1 MKEETTM
8 TKFLGIGALTV
19 VGLIAPSVLT
29 PHFGAATTSA
39 VRPPAPAPCRA
50 RRPIVH
56 VRTVTKVVTRVV
68 YRTRTVV
75 KIVPAPTPTAT
86 PIPAPA
92 NAAIH
97 GGVVVQASNL
107 HQDSGDAV
115 STPAP
120 GQQYI
125 VVHIVITNQGT
136 QSARYNAYDFQLQD
150 ATDHVRHYETFDTTI
165 ANTLLGSGSLAAGQ
179 IVAGDIAFQV
189 PANET
194 SFTLLWT
201 PDILSDS
208 ITVPIT

>member
-1 MKEETTM
+1 M

-29 PHFGAATTSA
+29 PQSGAATTSA
-39 VRPPAPAPCRA
+39 VRPPAPAPCRG

-75 KIVPAPTPTAT
+75 KIVPAPTPTAMPTATAT

-92 NAAIH
+92 NAAMH
-97 GGVVVQASNL
+97 DGVVVQASNL

-165 ANTLLGSGSLAAGQ
+165 SNTLLGSGSLAAGQ

>member
-1 MKEETTM
+1 M

-29 PHFGAATTSA
+29 PHSGAATTSA

-165 ANTLLGSGSLAAGQ
+165 TNTSLGSGSLAAGQ

>member
-1 MKEETTM
+1 
-8 TKFLGIGALTV
+8 
-19 VGLIAPSVLT
+19 
-29 PHFGAATTSA
+29 
-39 VRPPAPAPCRA
+39 
-50 RRPIVH
+50 VH

-75 KIVPAPTPTAT
+75 KIVPAPTSTAMPLATPTSTPMPTATAT
-86 PIPAPA
+86 PIPVPA
-92 NAAIH
+92 NAATH
-97 GGVVVQASNL
+97 DGVVVQASNL

-120 GQQYI
+120 GQQYM

-136 QSARYNAYDFQLQD
+136 QSARYNALDFQLQD

-165 ANTLLGSGSLAAGQ
+165 SNTLLGSGSLAAGQ
-179 IVAGDIAFQV
+179 TVAGDIAFQV
-189 PANET
+189 PASET

>member
-1 MKEETTM
+1 
-8 TKFLGIGALTV
+8 
-19 VGLIAPSVLT
+19 
-29 PHFGAATTSA
+29 
-39 VRPPAPAPCRA
+39 
-50 RRPIVH
+50 VH
-56 VRTVTKVVTRVV
+56 VRTVTKIVTRVV

-75 KIVPAPTPTAT
+75 KIVPAPTPTATATVT

-115 STPAP
+115 STPAV

-125 VVHIVITNQGT
+125 VVHIVITNQGS

-165 ANTLLGSGSLAAGQ
+165 SNTLLGSGSLAAGE

-189 PANET
+189 PASET

>member
-1 MKEETTM
+1 M
-8 TKFLGIGALTV
+8 TKLLGISALTV
-19 VGLIAPSVLT
+19 VALIAPSMLT
-29 PHFGAATTSA
+29 QHFGAATASA
-39 VRPPAPAPCRA
+39 TRPPTPAPCRA
-50 RRPIVH
+50 ARPVVH
-56 VRTVTKVVTRVV
+56 VRTVTKIVTRVV

-75 KIVPAPTPTAT
+75 KIVPAPTPTATATVT

-115 STPAP
+115 STPAV

-125 VVHIVITNQGT
+125 VVHIVITNQGS

-165 ANTLLGSGSLAAGQ
+165 SNTLLGSGSLAAGE

-189 PANET
+189 PASET